1 MAIIEHSQ
9 DSLVYFKKSS
19 IMRRKIVLLI
29 TMASLAMALQA
40 AVADTPLLHFGLN
53 SHDDWVYNRATVI
66 LDNTS
71 ISESKITLFTSLS
84 GDKYTLL
91 SPTFDT
97 QGCDSLKVEIR
108 WRCGE
113 NSNFNP
119 SKVAPRIELIDNQQN
134 VAAAIDVPVEP
145 VAVQQTLVATFLV
158 PKMEGAALLFSAPKA
173 LEQDGNF
180 PAVKDVKV
188 WAVTAGTTVVPVL
201 GDVTGDGNVDV
212 SDVNMIINVMLG
224 KVSATD
230 SADVD
235 HSGTVDVVDVNMV
248 INIMLGK
255 Q

>member
-1 MAIIEHSQ
+1 M
-9 DSLVYFKKSS
+9 
-19 IMRRKIVLLI
+19 
-29 TMASLAMALQA
+29 
-40 AVADTPLLHFGLN
+40 
-53 SHDDWVYNRATVI
+53 
-66 LDNTS
+66 
-71 ISESKITLFTSLS
+71 
-84 GDKYTLL
+84 
-91 SPTFDT
+91 
-97 QGCDSLKVEIR
+97 
-108 WRCGE
+108 
-113 NSNFNP
+113 
-119 SKVAPRIELIDNQQN
+119 
-134 VAAAIDVPVEP
+134 
-145 VAVQQTLVATFLV
+145 
-158 PKMEGAALLFSAPKA
+158 LFSAPKA

-224 KVSATD
+224 KVSATG